1 MCNKMSLPNI
11 KKQFLIAVLF
21 LFLIRSSYAQFFMAY
36 LPKVKYEFGVAP
48 SLNMGLSLI
57 NYQGDDVVQ
66 GPFYMHSGPLI
77 ETGLT
82 LRDQQHYMQNK
93 IGYEYFYLIFGGRLN
108 LIHYSDFTS
117 SQFSVR
123 PEIGLSLFSVL
134 TFTYGYQLNLNQ
146 TNLALN
152 NGSIFSLNFAY
163 FIKRKKYR
171 D

>member
-1 MCNKMSLPNI
+1 MK
-11 KKQFLIAVLF
+11 LILCTLCLLTFV
-21 LFLIRSSYAQFFMAY
+21 RTCSAQLFMAY

-93 IGYEYFYLIFGGRLN
+93 IGYEYFYTIFGGRFN

-117 SQFSVR
+117 NQFAVR

-152 NGSIFSLNFAY
+152 NGSIYSLNFAY

>member
-11 KKQFLIAVLF
+11 KKQFLIAVFF
-21 LFLIRSSYAQFFMAY
+21 LFLIRSSHAQFFMAY

-93 IGYEYFYLIFGGRLN
+93 IGYEYFYLIFGGRFN

-117 SQFSVR
+117 SQFAVR